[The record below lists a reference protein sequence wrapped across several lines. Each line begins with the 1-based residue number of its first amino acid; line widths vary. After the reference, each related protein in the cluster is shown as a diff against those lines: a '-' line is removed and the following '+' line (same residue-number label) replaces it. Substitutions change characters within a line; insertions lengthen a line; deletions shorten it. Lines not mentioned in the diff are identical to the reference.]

1 MKFWGNGLNDRKDIG
16 LFSLIGNN
24 GNRVRSKQPSLFFLL
39 SELQRF
45 VRRLNSRI
53 SLLAVLNR
61 FDRKTK
67 DAHNA
72 QDHFRQ
78 RTEGADS

>member
-1 MKFWGNGLNDRKDIG
+1 MTFRGNGLNDHKDIG
-16 LFSLIGNN
+16 LFALIWIN
-24 GNRVRSKQPSLFFLL
+24 GNRVGSKQPSLFFLL
-39 SELQRF
+39 SELQKL

-53 SLLAVLNR
+53 ALLAVLNR

-67 DAHNA
+67 DTRNA